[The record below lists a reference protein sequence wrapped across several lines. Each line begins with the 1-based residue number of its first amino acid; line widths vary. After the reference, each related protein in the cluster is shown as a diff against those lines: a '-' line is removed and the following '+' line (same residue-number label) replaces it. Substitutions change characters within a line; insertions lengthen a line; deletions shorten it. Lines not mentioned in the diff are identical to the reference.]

1 MEDAASSQ
9 ATLRLQE
16 LYSQLSATDDELQNL
31 QRQRAALKEKISS
44 AETQQAMRARAK
56 MLAGMVEA
64 IKSEIDP
71 VHALLLANCR
81 LLPWRHN
88 LPRLHFGQTL
98 EALPESLP
106 SYWNPKDARSFFDS
120 VAVALQND
128 MASLEEH

>member
-1 MEDAASSQ
+1 
-9 ATLRLQE
+9 
-16 LYSQLSATDDELQNL
+16 
-31 QRQRAALKEKISS
+31 
-44 AETQQAMRARAK
+44 MRARAK

-88 LPRLHFGQTL
+88 LPRPHFGQTL

-106 SYWNPKDARSFFDS
+106 SYWNPKDARSFCDS
-120 VAVALQND
+120 MVVALQND